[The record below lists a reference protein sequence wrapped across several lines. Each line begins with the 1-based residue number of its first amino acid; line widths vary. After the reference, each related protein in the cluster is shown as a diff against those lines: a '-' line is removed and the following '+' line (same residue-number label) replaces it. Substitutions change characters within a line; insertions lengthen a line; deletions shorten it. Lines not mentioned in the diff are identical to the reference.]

1 MDSKEKVLQKA
12 KKVFKKLKTDPKSVL
27 LSEEKIEK
35 LVKKL
40 KKLTNDKDNLLLKL
54 INISEQNISDENI
67 PPTRDDYVEKRQID
81 RSALYSFDGAF
92 QLIHAIVINL
102 EFLGKNPTTPTFVL
116 LVVYLYP
123 SKVYAY
129 PLRSG
134 KQILQRLGQ
143 FYYEINHKRN
153 KKKDAFKNGQ

>member
-1 MDSKEKVLQKA
+1 M
-12 KKVFKKLKTDPKSVL
+12 
-27 LSEEKIEK
+27 
-35 LVKKL
+35 VKKL

-54 INISEQNISDENI
+54 INISEQNTSDENI

-153 KKKDAFKNGQ
+153 KKKDAFKSGQ

>member
-1 MDSKEKVLQKA
+1 M
-12 KKVFKKLKTDPKSVL
+12 
-27 LSEEKIEK
+27 
-35 LVKKL
+35 VKKL

-92 QLIHAIVINL
+92 QL
-102 EFLGKNPTTPTFVL
+102 LGKNPTTPTFVL

>member
-153 KKKDAFKNGQ
+153 KKNDAFKNGQ